1 MELNIV
7 IGIIGLSVGIVISFY
22 YSKSQSNKIIIELKT
37 LLENEKN
44 NHFQTRQNLD
54 EEKSKTEKLILD
66 NSSEQKERV
75 KYETQYQ
82 DISKQFNTLKNDNDQ
97 NQNENIN
104 LKTSIAEIKAKYEEA
119 LKAIDEQKKFVNEAN
134 EALKQS
140 FSSLSADALKNNNQ
154 SFLDLAKTVLDS
166 HVKESKSDLEKRQQ
180 AIDSVVNPLKESLT
194 SFDGKIQEIEKARQ
208 GAYSEIK
215 VMLGNMQGM
224 TEKLEKGTSTL
235 VTALKT
241 SHVRGRYG
249 EIGLRRV
256 VEFAGMNEYCDFE
269 EQVSVT
275 TDEGR
280 LKPDMIVKL
289 PGQRQIIVDAKVPL
303 ASYIQAFET
312 NDEDEK
318 KNLLLRHTVA
328 VRDHFK
334 KLSAK
339 SYWSQF
345 NEAPDFV
352 VMYLQIESSFGA
364 ALEIDKTLIED
375 GINNSII
382 LATPTTLI
390 TMLRTIA
397 FSWQQVKIADN
408 IYQIRD
414 AGVELYNRVT
424 TLIQHISNV
433 GSNLTTATQNYN
445 KVVGSLESRFIP
457 QVKKL
462 KEIGG
467 TLMDKD
473 IPEIPQIEVS
483 QRPIGEISVGN
494 LDIEEGIA

>member
-1 MELNIV
+1 MELNLV
-7 IGIIGLSVGIVISFY
+7 FGIIGLVVGLVISFY
-22 YSKSQSNKIIIELKT
+22 FSKSQSNKIIIELRT
-37 LLENEKN
+37 LLENEKY
-44 NHFQTRQNLD
+44 NHIQTKQNLD
-54 EEKSKTEKLILD
+54 EEKSKTEKLILE
-66 NSSEQKERV
+66 NGSEQKERV
-75 KYETQYQ
+75 KYETQFQ
-82 DISKQFNTLKNDNDQ
+82 DITKQFNTLKNDNEQ
-97 NQNENIN
+97 NQKENIN
-104 LKTSIAEIKAKYEEA
+104 LKTSIVEIKAKYEEA
-119 LKAIDEQKKFVNEAN
+119 LKAIDEQKKFVNDAN
-134 EALKQS
+134 EALRQS

-256 VEFAGMNEYCDFE
+256 VEFARMNEYCDFE

-275 TDEGR
+275 TDDGR

-303 ASYIQAFET
+303 TSYIQAFET
-312 NDEDEK
+312 NEEEEK
-318 KNLLLRHTVA
+318 KNLMLRHAAA

-345 NEAPDFV
+345 DEAPDFV

-424 TLIQHISNV
+424 TLIHHISNV
-433 GSNLTTATQNYN
+433 GSNLNSATQNYN

-467 TLMDKD
+467 TLMDKE

-483 QRPIGEISVGN
+483 QRPISEMSVINQGEDES
-494 LDIEEGIA
+494 IA

>member
-1 MELNIV
+1 MELNILF
-7 IGIIGLSVGIVISFY
+7 GIIGLIIGAFIAFY
-22 YSKSQSNKIIIELKT
+22 YFKNQSNKIIIELQMQF
-37 LLENEKN
+37 ENEKN
-44 NHFQTRQNLD
+44 NHIQTNQNLI
-54 EEKSKTEKLILD
+54 EEKNRTEKLISE
-66 NSSEQKERV
+66 NSAEQKERV
-75 KYETQYQ
+75 KYETQFQ
-82 DISKQFNTLKNDNDQ
+82 DITLQFNALKMQYEQ
-97 NQNENIN
+97 NQNENTN
-104 LKTSIAEIKAKYEEA
+104 LKTNIAETKAKHEEA
-119 LKAIDEQKKFVNEAN
+119 LKAIEEQKKFVNEAN
-134 EALKQS
+134 EALKQA

-154 SFLDLAKTVLDS
+154 SFLDLAKTVLES
-166 HVKESKSDLEKRQQ
+166 HIKESKGDLEKRQQ
-180 AIDSVVNPLKESLT
+180 AIDSIVNPLKESLT
-194 SFDGKIQEIEKARQ
+194 NFDGKIQEIEKARE

-215 VMLGNMQGM
+215 VLLGNMQGM

-241 SHVRGRYG
+241 SHVRGKYG

-256 VEFAGMNEYCDFE
+256 VEFAGMIEYCDFE

-275 TDEGR
+275 TDDGR
-280 LKPDMIVKL
+280 LKPDMIVNL
-289 PGQRQIIVDAKVPL
+289 PGQRQVIVDAKVPL
-303 ASYIQAFET
+303 NAYIAAFET
-312 NDEDEK
+312 SNEEERKKLLEK
-318 KNLLLRHTVA
+318 HATD

-345 NEAPDFV
+345 KDAPDFV

-364 ALEIDKTLIED
+364 ALELDRTLIED

-382 LATPTTLI
+382 FATPTTLI

-433 GSNLTTATQNYN
+433 GSNLNLATQNYN

-473 IPEIPQIEVS
+473 IPELQQIEIA
-483 QRPIGEISVGN
+483 QRPLNEVTIDTQNNIG
-494 LDIEEGIA
+494 

>member
-1 MELNIV
+1 MELAV
-7 IGIIGLSVGIVISFY
+7 IFGIVGLILGAFISYYFY
-22 YSKSQSNKIIIELKT
+22 KSRPNKSVIELQSQ
-37 LLENEKN
+37 LENEKN
-44 NHFQTRQNLD
+44 NHIQTKQDLSNEKYKNEKII
-54 EEKSKTEKLILD
+54 EENK
-66 NSSEQKERV
+66 NEQKERV
-75 KYETQYQ
+75 KYETQFQEIEKQYKSIKSEY
-82 DISKQFNTLKNDNDQ
+82 DI
-97 NQNENIN
+97 NIKEATN
-104 LKTSIAEIKAKYEEA
+104 LKSKIAETQAKYEEA
-119 LKAIDEQKKFVNEAN
+119 LKAIDEQKKFVNDAN
-134 EALKQS
+134 EALKQA

-166 HVKESKSDLEKRQQ
+166 HVKESKSDLEKKQQ

-194 SFDGKIQEIEKARQ
+194 SFNGKIQEIEKARE

-215 VMLGNMQGM
+215 VLLGNMQGM

-269 EQVSVT
+269 EQVSIT
-275 TDEGR
+275 TDDGR

-312 NDEDEK
+312 NDEEEK
-318 KNLLLRHTVA
+318 KNLLLKHSIA

-345 NEAPDFV
+345 DDAPDFV

-364 ALEIDKTLIED
+364 ALELDKTLIED

-433 GSNLTTATQNYN
+433 GSNLNSATQNYN

-467 TLMDKD
+467 TLMDKE

-483 QRPIGEISVGN
+483 QRPIGEISIGN
-494 LDIEEGIA
+494 TTDEESMS

>member
-1 MELNIV
+1 ME
-7 IGIIGLSVGIVISFY
+7 IILISVAISLLVGITVTYLLVKSRL
-22 YSKSQSNKIIIELKT
+22 SKNYIELHSQ
-37 LLENEKN
+37 LNNEISNHNQTKN
-44 NHFQTRQNLD
+44 NYE
-54 EEKSKTEKLILD
+54 EEKRKNEALSQEIK
-66 NSSEQKERV
+66 NEQGERV
-75 KYETQYQ
+75 KYKTQLE
-82 DISKQFNTLKNDNDQ
+82 DTGNQFSSLKILYDS
-97 NQNENIN
+97 NQNEISAI
-104 LKTSIAEIKAKYEEA
+104 KTTNSELKAKYEEA
-119 LKAIDEQKKFVNEAN
+119 LKSIDEQKKFVKDANDALREA
-134 EALKQS
+134 

-154 SFLDLAKTVLDS
+154 SFLDLAKTVLEG
-166 HVKESKSDLEKRQQ
+166 HVNESKNDLDKRQH

-194 SFDGKIQEIEKARQ
+194 NFNSRVQEIENARQ

-235 VTALKT
+235 ITALKT

-249 EIGLRRV
+249 EIALRRV
-256 VEFAGMNEYCDFE
+256 VEFAGMNDFCDFE

-289 PGQRQIIVDAKVPL
+289 PGQRQVIVDSKVPL
-303 ASYIQAFET
+303 NSYMQAFET
-312 NDEDEK
+312 SDEDEK
-318 KNLLLRHTVA
+318 KCFFQKHALA
-328 VRDHFK
+328 VREHFK
-334 KLSAK
+334 KLSSK

-345 NEAPDFV
+345 KDAPDFV

-364 ALEIDKTLIED
+364 ALEFDRTLIED

-382 LATPTTLI
+382 FATPTTLI

-397 FSWQQVKIADN
+397 FSWQQVKIAEN

-414 AGVELYNRVT
+414 AGIELYNRVT
-424 TLIQHISNV
+424 TLIQHISNL
-433 GSNLTTATQNYN
+433 GSNLDSAITNYN
-445 KVVGSLESRFIP
+445 KVVGSLESRFVP

-467 TLMDKD
+467 TLMDKE
-473 IPEIPQIEVS
+473 IPEINQIETIK
-483 QRPIGEISVGN
+483 RPLSDTMLVNEDCEVKS
-494 LDIEEGIA
+494 E